1 MAQDMVAVPI
11 VTGMRF
17 CIVASPEYLA
27 GRELPTHPRDLL
39 KHDCVN
45 YRSADTKALYRWE
58 FQKGEEKISVAV
70 TGRVA
75 TNDNDLL
82 LQAALD
88 GLGFGYL
95 QHRLA
100 ESHLQTGRLVSVLD
114 EWVPPG
120 ALYLYYYNPNGLPR
134 KLRVFIDF
142 VRERLR

>member
-1 MAQDMVAVPI
+1 M
-11 VTGMRF
+11 
-17 CIVASPEYLA
+17 
-27 GRELPTHPRDLL
+27 
-39 KHDCVN
+39 
-45 YRSADTKALYRWE
+45 
-58 FQKGEEKISVAV
+58 
-70 TGRVA
+70 A

-100 ESHLQTGRLVSVLD
+100 EPHLNVDRLVSVLD
-114 EWVPPG
+114 DWVPRG

-142 VRERLR
+142 ARARLTKPKQSNRT